1 MSNQQIFSGFTEE
14 EQEKYALEAEKMY
27 DPETV
32 KASNRKWKA
41 NSADQKQRILD
52 EGKQIYIEMVAIMP
66 QGAGSPE
73 AQALVKR
80 WRTHM
85 EYFWTPALEQ
95 LNGLAEIYSQDQR
108 FKATFDQLDPNLA
121 GFMQSAVQIYVAGI
135 NKVID

>member
-14 EQEKYALEAEKMY
+14 EQEKYAFEAEKMY

-41 NSADQKQRILD
+41 YSADQKQRILD

-85 EYFWTPALEQ
+85 DYFWTPALEQ

>member
-1 MSNQQIFSGFTEE
+1 MSNQQIFSGFSEE
-14 EQEKYALEAEKMY
+14 EQEKYTFEAEKMY

-41 NSADQKQRILD
+41 YSADQKQRILD

-95 LNGLAEIYSQDQR
+95 LNGLAEMYSQDQR

-121 GFMQSAVQIYVAGI
+121 GFMQSAVQIYVAGK
-135 NKVID
+135 NKFID